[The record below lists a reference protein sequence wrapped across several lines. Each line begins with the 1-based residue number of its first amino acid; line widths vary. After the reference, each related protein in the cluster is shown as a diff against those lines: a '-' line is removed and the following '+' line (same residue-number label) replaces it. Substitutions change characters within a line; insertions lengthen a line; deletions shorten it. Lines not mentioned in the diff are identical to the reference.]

1 MKEPQP
7 PPPHVPPALG
17 NSVTTSLTLQQVA
30 DLMISQNRGT
40 SESESDRYRYSYDPS
55 LDPWHSPRMS
65 QRYHRRLSGR
75 QIHTASSS
83 NGSTCTEASDFV
95 IRSPRRC
102 H

>member
-7 PPPHVPPALG
+7 PPPHVPTAHD
-17 NSVTTSLTLQQVA
+17 NSVTTSLTSQQVA
-30 DLMISQNRGT
+30 DLMNRAT

-55 LDPWHSPRMS
+55 LDPWHTPRMS

-83 NGSTCTEASDFV
+83 NGSTRSEAFE

>member
-7 PPPHVPPALG
+7 PPHVPTAHD
-17 NSVTTSLTLQQVA
+17 NSVTTSLTSQQVA
-30 DLMISQNRGT
+30 DLMNSQNRGT

-55 LDPWHSPRMS
+55 LDPWHTPRMS
-65 QRYHRRLSGR
+65 QRYHRRLSGG
-75 QIHTASSS
+75 QIHIASSS
-83 NGSTCTEASDFV
+83 NGSSRSEASDFV